1 MSKTLYITDLDGT
14 LLRPDQ
20 TVSPHTAEI
29 LNRFIDGG
37 GLFSIATARNLTGLR
52 MLDLGSIHW
61 NCPLVMGSGVM
72 LYDLAARKIID
83 CLNMPEDTVRQILHV
98 CGEYGKTPMLFQ
110 AKGDQVQVTT
120 EGASSPGEKAFIEKR
135 NARFPGCIEFVPA
148 YAPQGGA
155 FYFSMQD
162 TREKLEALAI
172 RLDEFPGIS
181 YTLYRDNYMEN
192 NWYVEIFHRKAGKD
206 KGMLRLKQR
215 VGADRVVAFGDNL
228 NDLPLLEAADVG
240 CVVAN
245 GIQGA
250 KDKADVIIG
259 SNLEDGVARYI
270 EQMELKSC

>member
-20 TVSPHTAEI
+20 TVSSYTVEVI
-29 LNRFIDGG
+29 NRFIDRG

-52 MLDLGSIHW
+52 MLDFGGIRW
-61 NCPLVMGSGVM
+61 NCPLVLGSGVM
-72 LYDLAARKIID
+72 LYDLGRRRIID
-83 CLNMPEDTVRQILHV
+83 CLNMPEDMVRHILHL
-98 CGEYGKTPMLFQ
+98 CRDYGKTPMLFQ
-110 AKGDQVQVTT
+110 TRGDQVLVTT
-120 EGASSPGEKAFIEKR
+120 EGASSPGEEAFIASR
-135 NARFPGCIEFVPA
+135 NARFPGCIRFVSA
-148 YAPQGGA
+148 YAPEGGA

-162 TREKLEALAI
+162 SREKLEALAA
-172 RLDEFPGIS
+172 RLRPLPGIDF
-181 YTLYRDNYMEN
+181 TLYRDNYMDG
-192 NWYVEIFHRKAGKD
+192 NWYVEIFSRDAGKD
-206 KGMLRLKQR
+206 KGMLRLKKQ

-250 KDKADVIIG
+250 REKADVIIG

-270 EQMELKSC
+270 EQMELTVC